1 MIKVLNRN
9 YYLCNAEVKKVY
21 QDKKGR
27 FIAVDKYDNRLEIDE
42 KDYKALGGK

>member
-9 YYLCNAEVKKVY
+9 YYVGKQEIKKVY

-27 FIAVDKYDNRLEIDE
+27 FIAVDRYGNRLEIDE
-42 KDYKALGGK
+42 KEYRKLGGK